1 MSTRCNLQVQD
12 NIKGE
17 HILYR
22 HCDGMPDGAGKEIKK
37 FLSDYVKSV
46 ETPYDY
52 EDITKGIIDDLGFE
66 DEGTVAKDINYFY
79 EIVVHPNTIFYT
91 CYHVPVFRNY
101 DINNIEEYPDCEEIE
116 CEEFNNCNIPKETI
130 DKATDVIIDS
140 KELLNYIDRRNKLL
154 DELIEKVEFENH
166 DLMIKF
172 KKMLE
177 VAYDSGYNVN
187 KIDNI

>member
-1 MSTRCNLQVQD
+1 MSTRCNLLIQD
-12 NIKGE
+12 NVKGE

-22 HCDGMPDGAGKEIKK
+22 HCDGMPDSAGEEIKN
-37 FLSDYVKSV
+37 FLKEYVKNTNTS
-46 ETPYDY
+46 YNY
-52 EDITKGIIDDLGFE
+52 EDISNGIINDLGFE
-66 DEGTVAKDINYFY
+66 DDGKVARDINYFY
-79 EIVVHPNTIFYT
+79 EIIVHPNTLFYT
-91 CYHVPVFRNY
+91 CWHVPVFAKY
-101 DINNIEEYPDCEEIE
+101 DIYDLEDNPDCEEIE
-116 CEEFNNCNIPKETI
+116 CEEFNNFNIPKETI

-140 KELLNYIDRRNKLL
+140 KELLKYIDRRNKLL